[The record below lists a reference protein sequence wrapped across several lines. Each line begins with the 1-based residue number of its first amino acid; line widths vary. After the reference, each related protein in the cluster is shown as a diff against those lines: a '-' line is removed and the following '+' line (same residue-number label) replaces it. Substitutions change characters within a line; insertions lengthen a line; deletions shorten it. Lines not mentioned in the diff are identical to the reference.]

1 MKLCW
6 NLTNICNE
14 ACVYCFRELQERPL
28 DLETN
33 LNILRKL
40 KTIGTTSITFAGGEP
55 LLYPGV
61 DVLMQECHNLGINA
75 NLITNG
81 SLLNKDNLDQYL
93 RFVTKLT
100 FSVDSPNRFINE
112 SSGRGRYHY
121 EHIKKLLPYIKEKYP
136 NIILEVNTV
145 VTYDNSN
152 EMDFMFEALGSEI
165 SFYGLK
171 KWKISR
177 FCPLRGYAKERKNLL
192 SVPNSVFE
200 SIKEKYSNKCA
211 FFEIQVRDVDAVEE
225 NIIIS
230 PSGNIKKSTNMEE
243 HTVVSD
249 LNSKETLEIKK
260 LIKEDGG
267 FYV

>member
-6 NLTNICNE
+6 NLTTLCNE
-14 ACVYCFRELQERPL
+14 NCVYCFRELQESPL

-33 LNILRKL
+33 IEILRKL
-40 KTIGTTSITFAGGEP
+40 KQIDTTSITFAGGEP
-55 LLYPGV
+55 LLYPGI
-61 DVLMQECHNLGINA
+61 DILMQECKNLGITA

-81 SLLNKDNLDQYL
+81 SLLNKDNLD
-93 RFVTKLT
+93 RFLSSVTKLT
-100 FSVDSPNRFINE
+100 FSIDSPNRFVNVT
-112 SSGRGRYHY
+112 SGRGTHHY

-145 VTYDNSN
+145 VTFDNTD

-192 SVPNSVFE
+192 SVPDQVFE
-200 SIKEKYSNKCA
+200 SIKEEYSNKSS
-211 FFEIQVRDVDAVEE
+211 FFEIQVRDLDAIEE

-230 PSGNIKKSTNMEE
+230 PSGNIKMTSNLEE
-243 HTVVSD
+243 HTVVPNLD
-249 LNSKETLEIKK
+249 KREVEEIKRLLRK
-260 LIKEDGG
+260 DGG
-267 FYV
+267 LYV